1 MEILNQP
8 TNTWYNQKMKSLNF
22 IGANKP
28 KEEEKRIEVIE
39 QKEFEPFGKDGLS
52 FSDLI
57 DMINPLHHIPVI
69 NSIYRRI
76 SGDQI
81 DAIPRIAGGS
91 LFFGPIGLAG
101 AAINVIVQRVTGK
114 EINTH
119 LTGFFQKENLDNAE
133 HNDSSKEIAESSSTN
148 VWNDNNLVTAWA
160 KQENKYRRQL
170 AIKQGLNAN
179 LQSTVNSFALNSMG
193 SSDSTVTSWAK
204 TKNFKGCFDQKQID
218 LFV

>member
-28 KEEEKRIEVIE
+28 KEEEKHIKVIE

-91 LFFGPIGLAG
+91 FFFGPI
-101 AAINVIVQRVTGK
+101 K
-114 EINTH
+114 
-119 LTGFFQKENLDNAE
+119 GF
-133 HNDSSKEIAESSSTN
+133 IT
-148 VWNDNNLVTAWA
+148 T
-160 KQENKYRRQL
+160 
-170 AIKQGLNAN
+170 
-179 LQSTVNSFALNSMG
+179 
-193 SSDSTVTSWAK
+193 
-204 TKNFKGCFDQKQID
+204 
-218 LFV
+218 